1 MTQTVS
7 DAPYRFDPTILRA
20 YDVRGV
26 VGETLSV
33 RDGEMLG
40 RAFATM
46 VHDGGGKRVAL
57 GYDGRLSSPEL
68 ADAVDR
74 GLRAG
79 GCDVVRIGRG
89 PTPMLYYAVHALDTD
104 GGVQVTGSHNPP
116 EYNGFKLVLD
126 HRALYGEDIQNLGK
140 IAAAG
145 AFTHGDG
152 AAQDVDLLDAYV
164 ARLQQDLTVSDGLK
178 VAWDAGN
185 GAVGDALVKLVER
198 LPGTHH
204 LLNAEVDGNFPA
216 HHPDPTVP
224 ENLAQL
230 QETVRAQGCDLG
242 VAFDGDGDRIGMV
255 DGQGRILWGDQ
266 LMVLIARDVLAR
278 NPGAPVIA
286 DVKASQLLF
295 DEIERAGGRPVMWK
309 TGHSLIKAK
318 MQEEGAPVAGEMS
331 AHIFFKEGWY
341 GFDDALYAALRVLDI
356 LSRSGQDLTAFHD
369 SLPALVN
376 TPEIRIPC
384 PEERKFAVAEEVQ
397 QRLADSAAEVIA
409 IDGVRVVTEDGW
421 WLVRASNTQD
431 VLVARCEARD
441 QAGLQRLKDL
451 LADQLRQSG
460 VAVPEDL

>member
-1 MTQTVS
+1 
-7 DAPYRFDPTILRA
+7 
-20 YDVRGV
+20 
-26 VGETLSV
+26 
-33 RDGEMLG
+33 
-40 RAFATM
+40 
-46 VHDGGGKRVAL
+46 
-57 GYDGRLSSPEL
+57 
-68 ADAVDR
+68 
-74 GLRAG
+74 
-79 GCDVVRIGRG
+79 
-89 PTPMLYYAVHALDTD
+89 MLYYAVHALGTD
-104 GGVQVTGSHNPP
+104 GGLQVTGSHNPP
-116 EYNGFKLVLD
+116 HYNGFKLLLGQ
-126 HRALYGEDIQNLGK
+126 RALYGEDIQNLGR

-145 AFTHGDG
+145 AFTRG
-152 AAQDVDLLDAYV
+152 AGGAEDVDLLEAYL
-164 ARLQQDLTVSDGLK
+164 ARLQQDLTFDDRLT
-178 VAWDAGN
+178 VAWDVGN
-185 GAVGDALVKLVER
+185 GAVGDVLAKLAPQ

-204 LLNAEVDGNFPA
+204 LLNAEVDGHFPA

-230 QETVRAQGCDLG
+230 QATVRNKGCDLG
-242 VAFDGDGDRIGMV
+242 FAFDGDGDRIGVV

-278 NPGAPVIA
+278 TPGAPVIA

-295 DEIERAGGRPVMWK
+295 DEIARAGGRPIMWK

-318 MQEEGAPVAGEMS
+318 MQDEGAPVAGEMS

-356 LSRSGQDLTAFHD
+356 LARTGQDLTAFHN

-384 PEERKFAVAEEVQ
+384 PEDRKFAVAEEVQ
-397 QRLADSAAEVIA
+397 QRLADTDAEVIA

-441 QAGLQRLKDL
+441 AAGLQRLKDL
-451 LADQLRQSG
+451 LAAQLRQSG